1 MAAGGPPPVE
11 VTSAPVGIM
20 QHLLPN
26 GRAFRV
32 TATKYL
38 RKLFEGLTAAMIPPF
53 RRAVD
58 TAYQDLAP
66 GTTTRLADWQ
76 SLWGIMYP
84 SATDQRAQLTRAWSY
99 QGSPT
104 LAHIQAALRAEDFD
118 VYVHDGY
125 GINPLTYL
133 APTTVNPL
141 GTAPLGYPLVNKLF
155 TADKNY
161 SALCGEAGIECGE
174 DEAACG
180 YFQYSIWQ
188 PKLYVVPESSP
199 YFVYIGGQTLG
210 QLVYIDPVRR
220 NEFEA
225 LCLKLV
231 PSHLWI
237 GAMVRYDDPLNIF
250 IFGHITTPAPVMP
263 ENCIFIFGE
272 I

>member
-1 MAAGGPPPVE
+1 M
-11 VTSAPVGIM
+11 IM

-26 GRAFRV
+26 GRAFRI

-38 RKLFEGLTAAMIPPF
+38 RKFFEGLTAAIIPPF
-53 RRAVD
+53 REAVD
-58 TAYQDLAP
+58 TAYQDMLP
-66 GTTTRLADWQ
+66 ETTTRLGDWQ
-76 SLWGIMYP
+76 NFWGIMYP
-84 SATDQRAQLTRAWSY
+84 STTDPRAQLTRAWSY
-99 QGSPT
+99 QGSLT
-104 LAHIQAALRAEDFD
+104 LAHIQEAIRAEGFD
-118 VYVHDGY
+118 VYVHDGW
-125 GINPLTYL
+125 GLNPLDYL

-161 SALCGEAGIECGE
+161 SSLCGEEGIECGE
-174 DEAACG
+174 VEAECG
-180 YFQYSIWQ
+180 YFQYSIWT
-188 PKLYVVPESSP
+188 PKLYVVPGDSP

-237 GAMVRYDDPLNIF
+237 GAMVQYDNPGSSMWTGF
-250 IFGHITTPAPVMP
+250 AITPPVEPNDSSMWIS
-263 ENCIFIFGE
+263 EE
-272 I
+272 VV